1 MSPIQPR
8 NLTARAAR
16 SVPGNPSSTRF
27 EAAVANCFPGLEW
40 DVRELDRRFFPG
52 IVFQYVTTPLVPLP
66 GTLPNQQG
74 ARLAYLDSLDDPMLP
89 PDSGEKWVQDLIAVF
104 EQNIGEPNPLAS
116 GRWYLE
122 WFEQYTK
129 RFVMSD
135 ATGEPLDGEV
145 VWRLVRGIQPDEPLK
160 IALMRRDDAGKS
172 VGTAVVLDGY
182 RRHFVDSAGV
192 IDASFKPGE
201 LTMSMCNPWSHDFRD
216 CGCHYW
222 AANHPDVVFGPADEL
237 LDDGQ
242 ALGAW
247 DASIRLDWLRS
258 DRTAAGRVAAGKTDP
273 ENRPYEMDHFELNAR
288 WKELP
293 YVIEGR
299 EIGSTYVA
307 PVRNLQSGLS
317 SVADVVTEIE
327 TKFAAMELTL
337 ALEYLT
343 AMFSVRAP
351 DEVDTKQWP
360 LLAGDVQAIRQ
371 NLLLVA
377 VGEMQH
383 LRSANRILWMLY
395 RDGYYPKGKPYQP
408 VLTPST
414 EVPTPDA
421 TGTTIAPRPR
431 RLAPLTR
438 ALIDEFIAIEQPG
451 GDIDTAYAKIV
462 ATLLQDDSLREVAEL
477 AVRIDTDGN
486 EHYERFREVR
496 RIMARYPDG
505 DGAPYRR
512 PFRIGT
518 PNECRDALAAYKAV
532 LADLVKAYTD
542 EAKGESHKGQDEIAQ
557 ARAVMAKLQTE
568 ADALARKGI
577 AIPWWTTP

>member
-1 MSPIQPR
+1 MNPIQPR
-8 NLTARAAR
+8 NLTARATRPVA
-16 SVPGNPSSTRF
+16 GNPTSTRF
-27 EAAVANCFPGLEW
+27 ENAVANCFPGLEW

-52 IVFQYVTTPLVPLP
+52 IVFQYVTTPLTPLP

-89 PDSGEKWVQDLIAVF
+89 PDSNEPWVQVLLATL
-104 EQNIGEPNPLAS
+104 EQNIGQPNPLAS

-122 WFEQYTK
+122 WFEQFAK
-129 RFVMSD
+129 RFVMRD
-135 ATGEPLDGEV
+135 ATGQPLDGEV
-145 VWRLVRGIQPDEPLK
+145 VWRLVRGIQPDEELK
-160 IALMRRDDAGKS
+160 IAVLQRDDKGNPAGQP
-172 VGTAVVLDGY
+172 VVLKGR

-237 LDDGQ
+237 LEDGQ
-242 ALGAW
+242 ALGA
-247 DASIRLDWLRS
+247 DTASIRLDWLRS
-258 DRTAAGRVAAGKTDP
+258 DRTVAGRVAAGKTDP
-273 ENRPYEMDHFELNAR
+273 ENRPYEMDHFEINAR

-293 YVIEGR
+293 FVIEGR
-299 EIGSTYVA
+299 EIGATYAA
-307 PVRNLQSGLS
+307 PLRTPQTGFS
-317 SVADVVTEIE
+317 SLTEVVTEIE
-327 TKFAAMELTL
+327 AKYAPMELTL

-351 DEVDTKQWP
+351 DEIDTEKWP
-360 LLAGDVQAIRQ
+360 TLAGDVQAIRQ
-371 NLLLVA
+371 NLLLIA

-383 LRSANRILWMLY
+383 LRSANRILWMLS
-395 RDGYYPKGKPYQP
+395 RDGHYPKGETYQP
-408 VLTPST
+408 VLEPSDEVQTPGPS
-414 EVPTPDA
+414 
-421 TGTTIAPRPR
+421 GSITTRPR
-431 RLAPLTR
+431 RLAPVTR
-438 ALIDEFIAIEQPG
+438 ALIDEFIAIERPG

-462 ATLLQDDSLREVAEL
+462 ATLLQDDSTQELAEL

-496 RIMARYPDG
+496 RILARYPDG

-518 PNECRDALAAYKAV
+518 PSECRDALNAYQAV
-532 LADLVKAYTD
+532 LADLGKAYAD
-542 EAKGESHKGQDEIAQ
+542 EAKGESHKGQDDIAL
-557 ARAVMAKLQTE
+557 ARVIMAKLQTG

-577 AIPWWTTP
+577 AIPYWATP